1 MDTEIPRIMFVRTY
15 AGALVGIDA
24 VTVTVEVNI
33 TGGGLGLFLVGLPDN
48 AVKESEQRIRAAFEN
63 SGERMSGK
71 KVVVSLAPAD
81 LRKEGAGFDLP
92 IAVGI
97 LAAMG
102 RVDAESVGGTLF
114 VGELSLDGSLKP
126 VRGVLP
132 LALRARAEGLRLVLP
147 AANAA
152 EAAVVEGLEVIGVGT
167 LRELLSL
174 LHGEITIAPA
184 VAPASEPFEVSAG
197 RYAEDFADVKGQA
210 HVKRALEIAAAGGH
224 NVIMVGAPG
233 SGKTMLARRLP
244 TILPPLTREE
254 ALETTKIHSVAGKT
268 GLQGGLMT
276 HRPFRAPHHLTSQVA
291 LIGGGQ
297 SPHPG
302 EVSLAHNGV
311 LFLDEL
317 PEFGRNVLEVLR
329 QPLEEKRVVVS
340 RARYSVEYPANFT
353 LVAAMNPC
361 PCGYYNH
368 PTRECTCS
376 PGSVHRYEPHLGAA
390 AGPHRPA
397 YRGDARA
404 AAGAVGGGSR
414 GAERCDPRAGDACA
428 GDPGGAVPRGGGHPH
443 QRHDEQR
450 PAEGVLSARRG
461 FGGPAG
467 ACHGAPVALGAGLR
481 PDPEGRAHDCRPGGA
496 RGDLFGR
503 HRRGD
508 QLPFARPR
516 DVGPLNPSPGKVRA
530 DGIT

>member
-1 MDTEIPRIMFVRTY
+1 MFVRTF
-15 AGALVGIDA
+15 AGAVAGIDA
-24 VTVTVEVNI
+24 VAVTVEVNI
-33 TGGGLGLFLVGLPDN
+33 AGGGLGMYLVGLPDN

-102 RVDAESVGGTLF
+102 RIDAGAVAGTMF

-132 LALRARAEGLRLVLP
+132 VAVRARSEGLQRVVLP
-147 AANAA
+147 AENAA
-152 EAAVVEGLEVIGVGT
+152 EAAVVDGIEVIGATT
-167 LRELLSL
+167 LRQVVGYLN
-174 LHGEITIAPA
+174 GEAEIAPA
-184 VAPASEPFEVSAG
+184 VPADDEPFDAAATH
-197 RYAEDFADVKGQA
+197 YAEDFADVRGQT

-244 TILPPLTREE
+244 TILPPLSREE
-254 ALETTKIHSVAGKT
+254 ALETTKIHSVAGKAGVT
-268 GLQGGLMT
+268 GGLMT
-276 HRPFRAPHHLTSQVA
+276 RRPFRAPHHTASQVA
-291 LIGGGQ
+291 VIGGGQ
-297 SPHPG
+297 SPRPG

-317 PEFGRNVLEVLR
+317 PEFGRSVLEVLR
-329 QPLEEKRVVVS
+329 QPLEEKKIVVS

-368 PTRECTCS
+368 PTKECTCS
-376 PGSVHRYEPHLGAA
+376 PGSVHRTPVTPQELSAA
-390 AGPHRPA
+390 APGEASAAVRE
-397 YRGDARA
+397 RVIRARA
-404 AAGAVGGGSR
+404 VQEARFGG
-414 GAERCDPRAGDACA
+414 
-428 GDPGGAVPRGGGHPH
+428 V
-443 QRHDEQR
+443 
-450 PAEGVLSARRG
+450 EGVHTNSMMNSAMLREYCRLDAASAALLERAMERLSLSARAYDRILK
-461 FGGPAG
+461 A
-467 ACHGAPVALGAGLR
+467 ARTIADLA
-481 PDPEGRAHDCRPGGA
+481 GRADIVQADIAEAINYRSLD
-496 RGDLFGR
+496 RGNWGR
-503 HRRGD
+503 
-508 QLPFARPR
+508 
-516 DVGPLNPSPGKVRA
+516 
-530 DGIT
+530 

>member
-1 MDTEIPRIMFVRTY
+1 MFVRTH

-340 RARYSVEYPANFT
+340 RARYSVAYPANFT

-376 PGSVHRYEPHLGAA
+376 PGSVHRYMSRISGPLLDRIDLHIEVTPVLPQELSTAACGEPSAAIRERVIRAREIQAVRFREA
-390 AGPHRPA
+390 AGIHTNAMMNSALLRECC
-397 YRGDARA
+397 RLDAASSALLERA
-404 AAGAVGGGSR
+404 M
-414 GAERCDPRAGDACA
+414 ERLS
-428 GDPGGAVPRGGGHPH
+428 
-443 QRHDEQR
+443 
-450 PAEGVLSARRG
+450 LSARAYDRILKVARTIADLAGRERIAASDIAEAINYRSLDRG
-461 FGGPAG
+461 AW
-467 ACHGAPVALGAGLR
+467 
-481 PDPEGRAHDCRPGGA
+481 GR
-496 RGDLFGR
+496 
-503 HRRGD
+503 
-508 QLPFARPR
+508 
-516 DVGPLNPSPGKVRA
+516 
-530 DGIT
+530 